1 VWTFD
6 VLVSILIVRQ
16 RLVQIPAADVSG
28 LGALHKA
35 KIIHRDMKPENVFV
49 FKKTH
54 CKIGDFS
61 ISKEMEGTFVKA
73 HTLAGTQFYC
83 LST

>member
-1 VWTFD
+1 VT
-6 VLVSILIVRQ
+6 ILIVHQ
-16 RLVQIPAADVSG
+16 RLVQILAEVVSG
-28 LGALHKA
+28 LAALHKA
-35 KIIHRDMKPENVFV
+35 KIIHRDVKPENVFV

-73 HTLAGTQFYC
+73 STQAGTPFYGVS
-83 LST
+83 L